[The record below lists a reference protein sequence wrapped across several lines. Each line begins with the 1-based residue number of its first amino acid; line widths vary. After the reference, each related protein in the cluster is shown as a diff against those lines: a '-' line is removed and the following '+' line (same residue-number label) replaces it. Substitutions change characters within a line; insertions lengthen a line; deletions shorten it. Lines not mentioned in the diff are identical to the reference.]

1 MKNPDL
7 APVPEVP
14 PESLLDS
21 LDDANRDLQ
30 ELAPDFWSV
39 GLASAASKA
48 AFLIQ
53 RRPAPFHPMFEEPL
67 QTFLTEML
75 RRAEASHQ
83 ANRPGVLTKAGPTG
97 PVPDLE
103 EGWLGHLFLCHVLL
117 TRKAPEDRWRRQLD
131 RFQKALA
138 RKKPPLGHEGI
149 AARTLGELVQRFG
162 LTELRGE
169 SARMLDEVWS
179 AALRN
184 GEDHTLEERLRLLQ
198 GYLIFP

>member
-1 MKNPDL
+1 
-7 APVPEVP
+7 
-14 PESLLDS
+14 
-21 LDDANRDLQ
+21 
-30 ELAPDFWSV
+30 LAPDFWSV

-117 TRKAPEDRWRRQLD
+117 TRKAPRIAGDASSTASRRPSPGRNLLWAT
-131 RFQKALA
+131 K
-138 RKKPPLGHEGI
+138 
-149 AARTLGELVQRFG
+149 
-162 LTELRGE
+162 E
-169 SARMLDEVWS
+169 SQPEPWGNWCSDS
-179 AALRN
+179 A
-184 GEDHTLEERLRLLQ
+184 
-198 GYLIFP
+198 